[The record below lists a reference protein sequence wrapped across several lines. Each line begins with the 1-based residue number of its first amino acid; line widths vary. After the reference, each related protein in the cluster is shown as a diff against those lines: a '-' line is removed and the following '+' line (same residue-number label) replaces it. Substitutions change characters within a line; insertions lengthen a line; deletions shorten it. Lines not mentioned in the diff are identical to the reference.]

1 MQKGRFR
8 EFHQFGLEAF
18 GAQGPDIDAE
28 IISVLR
34 VFFNEMGLKS
44 IKLCINS
51 IGCPTCRKAYNDSL
65 RDYFR
70 PHLEEM
76 CYDCKSRFEKNPLR
90 MIDCKVPE
98 CKVIAA
104 NAPKLIDHLCD
115 DCKAHFE
122 GLKERLDNIGIEYSI
137 DPNIVRGLDYY
148 TRTVFEFVSENV
160 GSQGTICGGGRYDGL
175 VESMGGTAVP
185 GIGFAMGVERF
196 MLEAN
201 SQGVDFG
208 KTDYVKVYLANLSDK
223 ASMVINKL
231 AYELR
236 LKGVGCEVDLCQ
248 RSFRAQMKYAG
259 KAGIPYVV
267 VIGDDELDK
276 GEVSIKRMSDGT
288 SNTVALSNFVEYC
301 MNEL

>member
-1 MQKGRFR
+1 
-8 EFHQFGLEAF
+8 
-18 GAQGPDIDAE
+18 
-28 IISVLR
+28 
-34 VFFNEMGLKS
+34 
-44 IKLCINS
+44 
-51 IGCPTCRKAYNDSL
+51 
-65 RDYFR
+65 
-70 PHLEEM
+70 
-76 CYDCKSRFEKNPLR
+76 

-208 KTDYVKVYLANLSDK
+208 KTDYVKVYLANL
-223 ASMVINKL
+223 

>member
-1 MQKGRFR
+1 
-8 EFHQFGLEAF
+8 
-18 GAQGPDIDAE
+18 
-28 IISVLR
+28 
-34 VFFNEMGLKS
+34 
-44 IKLCINS
+44 
-51 IGCPTCRKAYNDSL
+51 
-65 RDYFR
+65 
-70 PHLEEM
+70 
-76 CYDCKSRFEKNPLR
+76 
-90 MIDCKVPE
+90 
-98 CKVIAA
+98 
-104 NAPKLIDHLCD
+104 
-115 DCKAHFE
+115 
-122 GLKERLDNIGIEYSI
+122 IGIEYSI